1 VINANAINAK
11 EAVRRARQHGVVVPA
26 YNIPFLPM
34 MKPVIQAVVDEN
46 SIAMVQVARLE
57 WNKFGSQSLEAV
69 AQEYN
74 AYRDPL
80 RTLLHLDHVPVI
92 DEDLQEVD
100 YLPILQRG
108 IDAGYQ
114 SVMIDASRLDFGG
127 NLAATQSAV
136 AIAHKA
142 GVPCEAELGAVMGHE
157 SGPAIPYDEIF
168 ATKKG
173 FTNLQE
179 AARFVQESGCDWLS
193 VAVGSVHGAVAE
205 SLKFQKKPEAKLDIA
220 HIQALYEAT
229 GIPLVLHGGSGIK
242 VEYIRRGIEAG
253 IAKINVA
260 TEIRQAYLRAL
271 EKNPH
276 DIPAAQEAVYQS
288 VREITRDFLGVSGT
302 RALLYP

>member
-1 VINANAINAK
+1 MINANAINAK

-80 RTLLHLDHVPVI
+80 HTLLHLDHVPVI

-271 EKNPH
+271 ERSPH
-276 DIPAAQEAVYQS
+276 DIPAAQEVVYRS